1 MDLKEKNG
9 SQFDEMSMD
18 DINFNVPRQG
28 QRVSA
33 RVIAVEDDL
42 IYLDLNAQT
51 EGRIYLNEF
60 TKKPVKS
67 FHELGIKVGDTV
79 NAEIKKVQDDPALIL
94 LSRLSLLQE
103 EHFEE
108 LEEALKEEKII
119 SARVKDSNKGGLVLQ
134 YYAYELF
141 LPRSLLDHELFEKKE
156 ELVGTELEVIISE
169 IKPGR
174 GRRAR
179 PNIIA
184 SRKPIFEAARQAA
197 YEERLELRQEEL
209 EEINTGDVLT
219 GTVEKLEPHAASIKF
234 DHVIGLLRISQVSHY
249 RIEKLEDVLAL
260 GEEVRVKVIKKE
272 GNRLDLSV
280 KALLPTPF
288 EEFVQTHKVGD
299 TVTGKVFQKLPFG
312 LRIEV
317 ARDVIG
323 LLHKSEYSW
332 NPNDNFDA
340 FVTHGDEVELVII
353 QIDKKRER
361 INLSKKSLE
370 ENPWRNVTLKRFEV
384 TNVKIVEF
392 KEEHVVVEAQGVEA
406 IIKND
411 ELGLEKGRPEE
422 YYAVDDV
429 LEAVVTKIDRRQWA
443 LELSV
448 KQVKEIA
455 ARQEYQ
461 KHIEDQDDEGGFTI
475 GDIIDSE

>member
-119 SARVKDSNKGGLVLQ
+119 TARVKDSNKGGLVLQ

-141 LPRSLLDHELFEKKE
+141 LPRSLLDHEFFEKKE

-209 EEINTGDVLT
+209 DKINTGDVLT

-260 GEEVRVKVIKKE
+260 GEEVKVKVIKKE

-429 LEAVVTKIDRRQWA
+429 LEAVVTRIDRRQWA

>member
-119 SARVKDSNKGGLVLQ
+119 TARVKDSNKGGLVLQ

-260 GEEVRVKVIKKE
+260 GEEVKVKVIKKE

-429 LEAVVTKIDRRQWA
+429 LEAVVTRIDRRQWA

>member
-260 GEEVRVKVIKKE
+260 GEEVKVKVIKKE

>member
-209 EEINTGDVLT
+209 EGINTGDVLT

-249 RIEKLEDVLAL
+249 RIDKLEDVLTL
-260 GEEVRVKVIKKE
+260 GEEVKVKVIKKE

-288 EEFVQTHKVGD
+288 EEFVETHKVGD

-317 ARDVIG
+317 ARDVVG

-429 LEAVVTKIDRRQWA
+429 LEAVVTRIDRRQWA